1 MAGNLD
7 GSHIYRSLLYFNLDG
22 IPTGPD
28 VFVDSLQSY
37 LSVYSWHSPS
47 CTATPLQVWGLGSVA
62 GGGAFADNVTWNSQ
76 PPVLGTTPV
85 STTSF
90 ANGPTGCAPARRNL
104 DVYSLA
110 QSWLQGTTPNRGLQ
124 LRAANEADPAQLK
137 VLYSGDTGYGNTYAP
152 FLQLTYNRQPTAITP
167 VAPAAGARLATTTPT
182 LSVTPAT
189 DPDGGLGIF
198 YMFTV
203 ATNPDGETG
212 AALNSGWL
220 TQPSFA
226 VTPGALRDGMTYWW
240 KVWVWDAS
248 TGPPRGPTT
257 VQPFSID
264 LRLGHQGTNAYD
276 DAGPAMVNLASGNL
290 VVSAASPMFPTVG
303 GGMGL
308 SFTYNSQQPAV
319 TGLVGE
325 YFNDPGASRSFAGKS
340 PAMVRHDPRLQFNWA
355 AGSPGPAIAADNFLV
370 RWKGFVTVPQSGAWR
385 FGAGHDNGVRI
396 KIGTTTVLDQW
407 SSATPSSCTT
417 GPWAFCYHQGPLSVA
432 LTAGVPV
439 AIEVEYAEWSEL
451 AGLVLWGVGPHTGQT
466 SPPSYMVPSSWLT
479 AQTPSLPQ
487 GWTMAAAPAS
497 LTPRRPSPSTRPR
510 CSTSLATPTP
520 GSGRARAI
528 FRRPARPACSAAIVP
543 VVSAWPTATACSTPS
558 TRTASWSWPTLEP
571 TTANRQPRP
580 TAGRARPC
588 GCARS
593 PTPCLVAHHP
603 VLRRRLLPAG
613 ALRSGCRPSRD
624 AVQGRLH

>member
-396 KIGTTTVLDQW
+396 EIGTTTVLDQW

-487 GWTMAAAPAS
+487 GWTMAAAPALRLGGRLRALGHAARRLWQPPHLAVVGLGLS
-497 LTPRRPSPSTRPR
+497 SAGRRDRRAQPRSCRSSQPGRQRRHALRLRRGRPPGPGRLWSRRPPTGSPGLRLVGLAPAAAHDHRPR
-510 CSTSLATPTP
+510 
-520 GSGRARAI
+520 
-528 FRRPARPACSAAIVP
+528 V
-543 VVSAWPTATACSTPS
+543 
-558 TRTASWSWPTLEP
+558 WS
-571 TTANRQPRP
+571 R
-580 TAGRARPC
+580 
-588 GCARS
+588 
-593 PTPCLVAHHP
+593 HHP